1 MLFIA
6 AAFCAGACS
15 AQAGTLSQIDLA
27 DTTRY
32 LGASQLFSS
41 EIKRDENVQD
51 NGQRGHDAFL
61 RNAESSATS
70 ASWNFDWGRSGSVYD
85 WVLAYDGNVASLTL
99 GGITRNLDIT
109 PDGTWNAVRFFVN
122 ASDTSRFTTST
133 TDVSIQTINGAA
145 IAPFARSSADRAL
158 RCNFRAGQLATIT
171 GLSGTIAFSFQ
182 TKAGATGSPNGRLAL
197 NIKALDVVPT
207 AVPAP
212 AALPMLGGGLAA
224 LAMMARRKRR
234 RA

>member
-1 MLFIA
+1 MLFVA

-15 AQAGTLSQIDLA
+15 AQAATLSQIDLA

-51 NGQRGHDAFL
+51 NGQRGQDAFL
-61 RNAESSATS
+61 RNAEDSATP
-70 ASWNFDWGRSGSVYD
+70 ASWNFDWGRTGSVYN
-85 WVLAYDGNVASLTL
+85 WVLAYDGNIASLTL

-109 PDGTWNAVRFFVN
+109 PDGTWNAVRFFLN
-122 ASDTSRFTTST
+122 ASDASRFTTST
-133 TDVSIQTINGAA
+133 TDVSIETVNGAA
-145 IAPFARSSADRAL
+145 IAPFARSSTDGIFDAAFAL
-158 RCNFRAGQLATIT
+158 DNLATIT
-171 GLSGTIAFSFQ
+171 SLSGTIAFSFQ
-182 TKAGATGSPNGRLAL
+182 TKAGATGSPNGRLAV

-207 AVPAP
+207 AVPVP
-212 AALPMLGGGLAA
+212 AALPMLGGGIAA
-224 LAMMARRKRR
+224 LAMIARRKRR